1 MAWVLHASHSVQHG
15 PMDKQI
21 CNIDSIIVNHIG
33 GKEIQIIEAAQ
44 QQPINNAL
52 RASSQPMVGSP

>member
-1 MAWVLHASHSVQHG
+1 MN
-15 PMDKQI
+15 KQI

-52 RASSQPMVGSP
+52 IASSQPMVGSP